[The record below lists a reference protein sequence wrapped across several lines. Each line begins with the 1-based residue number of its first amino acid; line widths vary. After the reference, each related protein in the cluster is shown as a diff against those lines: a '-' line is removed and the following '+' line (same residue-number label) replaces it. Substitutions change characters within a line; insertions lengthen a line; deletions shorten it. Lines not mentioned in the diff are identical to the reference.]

1 MSFAA
6 KLSLLRRMQ
15 FLPRKQLEDFYTKVI
30 VPSVTYGPVVWE
42 RATRHTSAIW
52 KNYSLE
58 PDVLY
63 TDYHRTPVLQTF
75 RDVLMQTR
83 WDSLEIMYKVR
94 LAEFTFN
101 CIKGYNATE
110 LNDLFVQRNSSRE
123 SRGNGEIV
131 FPSPETNSMRNSIK

>member
-30 VPSVTYGPVVWE
+30 VPSVTYGPYQLFGE
-42 RATRHTSAIW
+42 RVTRHTSAIE
-52 KNYSLE
+52 KLLARAGRIVYGLSL
-58 PDVLY
+58 D
-63 TDYHRTPVLQTF
+63 TSTA
-75 RDVLMQTR
+75 DVLMQTR
-83 WDSLEIMYKVR
+83 WDSLERMSKVR

-110 LNDLFVQRNSSRE
+110 LNDLFAQRNSSRE
-123 SRGNGEIV
+123 VEGTEKLSSQAQRQIL
-131 FPSPETNSMRNSIK
+131 